1 MNPFACLLHSIRMR
15 RGIRQTELAELI
27 GYEQTYISALE
38 VGKKGPPTPEFVEK
52 LIRALDFSAEEREQ
66 LWNAAEAS
74 KRKLVID
81 SDMPQDIFWMLKE
94 LRDRV
99 SDLTPA
105 EIQMIRQ
112 ILKFKESFS
121 EEYAEPVYR
130 LKRRKKE
137 GVQM

>member
-15 RGIRQTELAELI
+15 RGIRQIELAEMI

-66 LWNAAEAS
+66 LRNAAEAS
-74 KRKLVID
+74 NRKLVID
-81 SDMPQDIFWMLKE
+81 SDMPQDVFWMLKE
-94 LRDRV
+94 LRERV

-121 EEYAEPVYR
+121 EDYAEPVYR

-137 GVQM
+137 EVQM